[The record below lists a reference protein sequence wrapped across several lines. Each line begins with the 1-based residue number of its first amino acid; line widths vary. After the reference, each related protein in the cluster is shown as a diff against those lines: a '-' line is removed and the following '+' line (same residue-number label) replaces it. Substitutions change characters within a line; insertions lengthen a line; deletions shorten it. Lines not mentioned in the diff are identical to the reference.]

1 MIQPVVVAV
10 TEGSE
15 ARSAV
20 ALGVAAARLLG
31 APLVLA
37 GVVVEAGPEGATAV
51 AGRKPAGDGTPLRCH
66 VTREL
71 LRRADA
77 VPDGVP
83 CTVHVTAAPGV
94 LPGLELAVAAERAQL
109 LVLAAAH
116 LGPPAPAARDD
127 VGLGAVQ
134 RLRCPVLVVP
144 DGARVLALS

>member
-10 TEGSE
+10 TDGSQ

-37 GVVVEAGPEGATAV
+37 GVVVEPGPGGATAV
-51 AGRKPAGDGTPLRCH
+51 AGPAGAGTPLRGP

-77 VPDGVP
+77 GPDGGPGTVP
-83 CTVHVTAAPGV
+83 GTAARGGPPG
-94 LPGLELAVAAERAQL
+94 PQPP
-109 LVLAAAH
+109 AAARRRPP
-116 LGPPAPAARDD
+116 LGPPPRPP
-127 VGLGAVQ
+127 G
-134 RLRCPVLVVP
+134 PP
-144 DGARVLALS
+144 P